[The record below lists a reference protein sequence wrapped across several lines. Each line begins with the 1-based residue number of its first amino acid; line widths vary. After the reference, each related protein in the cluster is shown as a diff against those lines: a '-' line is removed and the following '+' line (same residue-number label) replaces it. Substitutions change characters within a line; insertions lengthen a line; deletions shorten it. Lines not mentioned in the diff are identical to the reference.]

1 MKFTP
6 SKFLLAAMFGMAVA
20 APESPLQFSS
30 IGAPPAMA
38 ANLTALENRPPSF
51 AAIAKRTMPV
61 VVNIFTTSQRAAR
74 GGSSD
79 PLDDFFGRLFGEANP
94 RENSAR
100 SLGSG
105 ILISNDG
112 EVLTS
117 YHIVRNADIIKVRLS
132 DLSEYEARLIG
143 KDAKTD
149 LALIKMRRSGGAL
162 PFARLGKFQPAGCRR
177 LGDGHR

>member
-6 SKFLLAAMFGMAVA
+6 SRFLLAAMFGMAVA
-20 APESPLQFSS
+20 APQLPLLFSN

-79 PLDDFFGRLFGEANP
+79 PIDDFFGRLFGESKSP
-94 RENSAR
+94 
-100 SLGSG
+100 
-105 ILISNDG
+105 
-112 EVLTS
+112 
-117 YHIVRNADIIKVRLS
+117 
-132 DLSEYEARLIG
+132 G
-143 KDAKTD
+143 K
-149 LALIKMRRSGGAL
+149 
-162 PFARLGKFQPAGCRR
+162 QPA
-177 LGDGHR
+177 